1 MTRPRRQT
9 IAKALLGVLLL
20 AGLGGC
26 SMGNWNGMQWSDDVY
41 QSDPHL
47 SDMWWSDLQ
56 RQKSNGGVW

>member
-26 SMGNWNGMQWSDDVY
+26 TSGNWNGMQWSDDVF

-47 SDMWWSDLQ
+47 SGIWWSDLQ
-56 RQKSNGGVW
+56 HQKANGGVW